1 MKHRHSESRYFRVP
15 KCDNSQPKAGVR
27 PCRRPSSFVSLGMY
41 APAGPSP
48 AHHSIIP
55 HVISHLPSSQRRPT
69 RIRTDRTSRGRR
81 PCSSIP
87 DPPDGL
93 RYAPSLEGGPLDGG
107 RTDTQP
113 SRPDTYRPDGTTEGG
128 SSREPLRTAGANLC
142 VPSPICARCR
152 RHSGG
157 ASSYFAVTGKRA
169 SSLHVP
175 RPRADQTITAAARNS
190 NPPQNTP
197 PARPAP
203 TTAERQQSIPTAQ
216 AQARGRPTN
225 PHCSFISRPS
235 RGTKKCRPPSRSVL
249 V

>member
-1 MKHRHSESRYFRVP
+1 MTTLSQKRGFDRAAVLLHWFRWHVCSRGP
-15 KCDNSQPKAGVR
+15 R
-27 PCRRPSSFVSLGMY
+27 PCTSFHML
-41 APAGPSP
+41 SP
-48 AHHSIIP
+48 IC
-55 HVISHLPSSQRRPT
+55 LPCNDGPT
-69 RIRTDRTSRGRR
+69 RIRTDRTARGRR